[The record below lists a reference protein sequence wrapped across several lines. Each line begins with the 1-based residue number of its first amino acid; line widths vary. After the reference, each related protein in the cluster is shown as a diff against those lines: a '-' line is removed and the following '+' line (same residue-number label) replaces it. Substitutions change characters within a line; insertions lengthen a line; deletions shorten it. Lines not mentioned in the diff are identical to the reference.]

1 MMATTRRVIQHY
13 SNDDIYNINYTS
25 IKECLSENSLN
36 TLKPLLVLTP
46 GQDADF
52 NFLLGQTP
60 RKQQPLSA
68 FTEPGAHFHAM
79 FIDSKVIIH
88 NQTPDARLDFNT
100 VNSRFPQTQQSR
112 QSLSHCHHRITPLGA
127 AQAGGRMQQAN
138 LSLNSIRTVISTLTE
153 VIF

>member
-60 RKQQPLSA
+60 RKQQPSSV

-79 FIDSKVIIH
+79 FIDGKVIIH

-100 VNSRFPQTQQSR
+100 VNSRFPQTQQSQ

-127 AQAGGRMQQAN
+127 AQAAGRMQQA
-138 LSLNSIRTVISTLTE
+138 IRTVISTLTE